1 MAVLDANQLAALR
14 REIVR
19 GMATVDFD
27 KPTINAALQAVEDAF
42 EGIRAQL
49 NTDINVATSPVILPA
64 SVKKALVKFWLQQK
78 AGRE

>member
-1 MAVLDANQLAALR
+1 MAVLDATQLAALR

-27 KPTINAALQAVEDAF
+27 KSTINAALQAVEDTF

-49 NTDINVATSPVILPA
+49 NIGINAAISPVVLPA
-64 SVKKALVKFWLQQK
+64 PVKKSLIKFWLQQK